1 MYVQMGRDYRY
12 LGGTQLE
19 AEDRV
24 RLSDQQ
30 LWLSERQGAV
40 ASVRST
46 EALLNLTDVI
56 GLAAD
61 QMFAE
66 ASKRAA
72 TRRVWREMSA
82 CTPVQRSHPPQ
93 QMRHAGNGK
102 RTASRRPSSSLVTPR
117 LKTCIQLAVASP

>member
-1 MYVQMGRDYRY
+1 MGRYHRY

-30 LWLSERQGAV
+30 SWLCERQGDF

-82 CTPVQRSHPPQ
+82 DAHVLGWSLFQRTNSGPADRRTRVGEGGRRVVQSGWQ
-93 QMRHAGNGK
+93 
-102 RTASRRPSSSLVTPR
+102 SRF
-117 LKTCIQLAVASP
+117 